1 MNVCFPFKWKWV
13 KRKSEQV
20 CGDSFS
26 WTHHPMY
33 DLHLQDL
40 LTALICR
47 ALAITYNL
55 QADRRRKQEGNREAP
70 GMTELPSSSFPRRST
85 WPYLF
90 YCFGLNSVTHFY
102 LSHLEKRLGDEF
114 QAVSTE
120 LQLMV
125 LFTKEKGETEF
136 WESQPAVSQHR
147 AGVPC
152 VQRFS
157 LSLKSPRKL
166 TEIGFASFC

>member
-1 MNVCFPFKWKWV
+1 MNVCFPLKWKWV

-20 CGDSFS
+20 CEDSFS

-70 GMTELPSSSFPRRST
+70 GVTEFPSSSLPRRST

-90 YCFGLNSVTHFY
+90 YCFGPNSVTHSY
-102 LSHLEKRLGDEF
+102 LSHLEKMLGDEF
-114 QAVSTE
+114 QAVSTQ

-136 WESQPAVSQHR
+136 GGSQPAVSNT
-147 AGVPC
+147 GLEPLL
-152 VQRFS
+152 FKGS
-157 LSLKSPRKL
+157 LWVSSPP
-166 TEIGFASFC
+166 ES

>member
-1 MNVCFPFKWKWV
+1 MNVCFPLKWKWV

-26 WTHHPMY
+26 STHHPMY

-40 LTALICR
+40 LTALVVCR
-47 ALAITYNL
+47 ALAITYSL
-55 QADRRRKQEGNREAP
+55 QANWRRKQKGSREAP
-70 GMTELPSSSFPRRST
+70 GVTELPPSSLPRRST

-90 YCFGLNSVTHFY
+90 YCFGLNSVTHSN

-114 QAVSTE
+114 QAVSTQ

-125 LFTKEKGETEF
+125 LFMKEKEETEF
-136 WESQPAVSQHR
+136 WGSQPAVSNTGLEPLLFKGSR
-147 AGVPC
+147 WV
-152 VQRFS
+152 S
-157 LSLKSPRKL
+157 SPP
-166 TEIGFASFC
+166 ES